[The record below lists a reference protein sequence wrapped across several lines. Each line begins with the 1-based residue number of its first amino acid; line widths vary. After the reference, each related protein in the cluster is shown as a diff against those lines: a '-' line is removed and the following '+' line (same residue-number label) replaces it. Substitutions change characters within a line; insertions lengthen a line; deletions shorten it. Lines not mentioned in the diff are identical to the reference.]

1 MNEGWKLGLTKK
13 MRMEICM
20 MSQTR
25 RTILR
30 EDKKDAI
37 NFIYAASDIF
47 SISNT
52 RIIHIFLFSCI
63 FCCIRVRLIFY
74 IFKLLCITLYI
85 LYLYIY
91 I

>member
-1 MNEGWKLGLTKK
+1 
-13 MRMEICM
+13 M

-25 RTILR
+25 RTTLR

-52 RIIHIFLFSCI
+52 RIIHIFLFSCVY
-63 FCCIRVRLIFY
+63 FVVY
-74 IFKLLCITLYI
+74 QHVYVLYF
-85 LYLYIY
+85 
-91 I
+91 